1 MSLNLSESSNK
12 KECDLVMKGGI
23 TSGIVYPPLVI
34 KLHDEGYS
42 FRKVGGSFRGA
53 GFYSV
58 LSVLALISAVVV
70 TAVHL
75 YLILTRSVPRNYFGI
90 CTGRGKNPGQLTETA
105 LTDWLTVK
113 INELAGKAKDG
124 DPLTFGELWA
134 QTDSKSARKIDL
146 RMMTS
151 NLSQNRPYI
160 LPFDDVYLFKR
171 DELVRLFPDQV
182 VNHMVKHQRV
192 IPNFNPP
199 AGYFLFPEAKDLPVV
214 VATRMS
220 LSFPVL
226 ISMVPLYTIGHN
238 AFKSKVCFVLE
249 QDPDYQDRFS
259 IVLKEMDGDR
269 WVKARQPLSMD
280 DPEKGLQRCWFSDGG
295 ICSNF
300 PIHFFDSWLPTRPTF
315 GVNLTSQLG
324 EKKERAAGSSERAS
338 APQVADPRRFSY
350 MAQQPHSPM
359 AAHRPKILYSTDVYL
374 PQPGSEAM
382 PEWIPFGSDL
392 VKFLGSIFST
402 AQNYRDNMQAM
413 LPSYYERIVQI
424 RLSDEEGGLNLEM
437 PPEIIEEVV
446 KKGTEA
452 GNALATEFSFSKHQ
466 WVRFRVLM
474 GQMEKALR
482 DMDKAMKLNQS
493 GVRPFDYMNLMIE
506 QSNPADDFPYVRAK
520 DWCDNASERIAAMGK
535 VISMWTPPDLSKD
548 PPLPEPVLRVAPE
561 V

>member
-42 FRKVGGSFRGA
+42 FRKVGGTSAGAIAAAVTAAAEHGKEKGGFEKLNEVREWLGDGRNLLNLFQASRKTAPLLRTFLVYPKLKWLKLLPLKLPVALLLGNPVFFFLGAVLGAGLSLLLTWLVGGSFRGA

-324 EKKERAAGSSERAS
+324 EKKERGAGSAARDF

-350 MAQQPHSPM
+350 MAQQSHSPM

-413 LPSYYERIVQI
+413 HTVSTAPGERRRLTPS
-424 RLSDEEGGLNLEM
+424 
-437 PPEIIEEVV
+437 
-446 KKGTEA
+446 
-452 GNALATEFSFSKHQ
+452 
-466 WVRFRVLM
+466 
-474 GQMEKALR
+474 
-482 DMDKAMKLNQS
+482 
-493 GVRPFDYMNLMIE
+493 
-506 QSNPADDFPYVRAK
+506 RA
-520 DWCDNASERIAAMGK
+520 
-535 VISMWTPPDLSKD
+535 
-548 PPLPEPVLRVAPE
+548 
-561 V
+561 